1 MYNRRVCPEQKL
13 LQHFLMFSCEGILD
27 IPGNNSRA
35 VDISVCK
42 RPGTLNINCLL
53 HVTLA

>member
-1 MYNRRVCPEQKL
+1 
-13 LQHFLMFSCEGILD
+13 MFSCEGILD

-42 RPGTLNINCLL
+42 RPDTLNINCLL
-53 HVTLA
+53 HVALA